1 MTSHIAA
8 SSLPTIKILIGVFRY
23 AGSNDFKLSN
33 YWRVQGKTP
42 GSEKLS
48 MEANEVLP
56 SGIAHDSRYLK
67 PYALYIDKADGPHK
81 WDVDGNRYVDYF
93 GGHGAL
99 LLGHC
104 HPEVTEAVQSALG
117 AGTQFGANHP
127 REVEWANQVI
137 KMVPSVERV
146 RFTSSG
152 TEATLMA
159 LRLSRSFTGK
169 TKFIRFKIHIFMV
182 GMTI

>member
-1 MTSHIAA
+1 MPDQMISNSQI
-8 SSLPTIKILIGVFRY
+8 IGAYRE
-23 AGSNDFKLSN
+23 
-33 YWRVQGKTP
+33 KTP

-67 PYALYIDKADGPHK
+67 PYALYIDKAEGPHK

-104 HPEVTEAVQSALG
+104 HPEGYRGCTKCFRCGNPVWS
-117 AGTQFGANHP
+117 
-127 REVEWANQVI
+127 
-137 KMVPSVERV
+137 KPSER
-146 RFTSSG
+146 
-152 TEATLMA
+152 
-159 LRLSRSFTGK
+159 SRMG
-169 TKFIRFKIHIFMV
+169 
-182 GMTI
+182 

>member
-1 MTSHIAA
+1 MLFT
-8 SSLPTIKILIGVFRY
+8 LIKL
-23 AGSNDFKLSN
+23 N
-33 YWRVQGKTP
+33 
-42 GSEKLS
+42 
-48 MEANEVLP
+48 
-56 SGIAHDSRYLK
+56 
-67 PYALYIDKADGPHK
+67 GPHK

-137 KMVPSVERV
+137 KMVPSVESPLYVIRY
-146 RFTSSG
+146 RGDFDG
-152 TEATLMA
+152 ATP
-159 LRLSRSFTGK
+159 FEV
-169 TKFIRFKIHIFMV
+169 IHR
-182 GMTI
+182 